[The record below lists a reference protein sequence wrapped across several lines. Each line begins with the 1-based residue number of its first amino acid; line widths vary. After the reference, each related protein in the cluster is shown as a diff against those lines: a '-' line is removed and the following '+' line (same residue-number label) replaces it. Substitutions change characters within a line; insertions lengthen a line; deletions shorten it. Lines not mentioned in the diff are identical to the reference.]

1 MIRNDKFLLRE
12 VADTLVLVPIGEAA
26 GAFYGMVTLNGT
38 GAFIWEQLAREH
50 TVQSLAEALVEQY
63 AVDFAQARND
73 VEDFIEKLLPT
84 GAILEN

>member
-1 MIRNDKFLLRE
+1 MIRNDRFLLRE

-50 TVQSLAEALVEQY
+50 TVQSLAEALAAQY
-63 AVDFAQARND
+63 AVDLAQAQKD

-84 GAILEN
+84 GAILKN